1 MWLLIT
7 HLRACPLLDYSIKIH
22 LDVVIGSSGCI
33 FSLGKN
39 LGIALKNAF
48 QQKDQMWYQYLVA
61 ICFYP
66 IWQNSLPFL
75 SQDSFD
81 SPVSLFVW
89 LGFFCLLQ
97 SFQTKQNKTKKL
109 LIWHC
114 ISQSP
119 GVLIWK
125 RVRTESP
132 YQPYLLSAVLCLR
145 LSKLEIELIAGFIF
159 QDSVLW
165 TLRRALN

>member
-22 LDVVIGSSGCI
+22 LDVVIGSLGCI
-33 FSLGKN
+33 FSSWKN

-97 SFQTKQNKTKKL
+97 SFQTKQNKNCWYDIVFHNHLVFWFERELKL
-109 LIWHC
+109 
-114 ISQSP
+114 
-119 GVLIWK
+119 
-125 RVRTESP
+125 
-132 YQPYLLSAVLCLR
+132 
-145 LSKLEIELIAGFIF
+145 
-159 QDSVLW
+159 
-165 TLRRALN
+165 RALTSLISWVLFCAWDSANWR

>member
-66 IWQNSLPFL
+66 IWQNSLSFFRHKTHLILQWVYLFGWGFL
-75 SQDSFD
+75 LIIVFS
-81 SPVSLFVW
+81 
-89 LGFFCLLQ
+89 
-97 SFQTKQNKTKKL
+97 NKTNCWYDIVFHNHL
-109 LIWHC
+109 VFWFE
-114 ISQSP
+114 
-119 GVLIWK
+119 
-125 RVRTESP
+125 RE
-132 YQPYLLSAVLCLR
+132 
-145 LSKLEIELIAGFIF
+145 LEL
-159 QDSVLW
+159 
-165 TLRRALN
+165 RALTSLISWLLFCAWDSANWR